1 MKLIFMLHCP
11 TIEWEKWI
19 ILGSLDWNLDTNSVE
34 EYKDFCREINKKYS
48 PELIISS
55 SLKRAI
61 DSAKIFQEISK
72 KEIIIN
78 PLCNERKS
86 WVAEWKNINEI
97 DWESYER
104 LPISKRKH
112 KWWESFKEV
121 KERAKKFLEEIKK
134 HSKDTIIIISHSVF
148 ILMIIAETKKIPI
161 KEALKISLKERFI
174 EIININPLFK
184 QKIISYQQQY
194 FLSYHNDLG

>member
-34 EYKDFCREINKKYS
+34 EYKDFCREINKKYF
-48 PELIISS
+48 PGLIISS

-78 PLCNERKS
+78 SLCNERKS

-134 HSKDTIIIISHSVF
+134 HSKDNIIIISHSVF
-148 ILMIIAETKKIPI
+148 ILMIIAEIKKIPI
-161 KEALKISLKERFI
+161 KEALKISLKERII
-174 EIININPLFK
+174 EI
-184 QKIISYQQQY
+184 YVE
-194 FLSYHNDLG
+194 

>member
-97 DWESYER
+97 DWER
-104 LPISKRKH
+104 RKQKR
-112 KWWESFKEV
+112 WESFKEV

-148 ILMIIAETKKIPI
+148 ILMIIAEIKKIPI

-174 EIININPLFK
+174 EI
-184 QKIISYQQQY
+184 YVE
-194 FLSYHNDLG
+194 

>member
-148 ILMIIAETKKIPI
+148 ILMIIAEIKKISI

-174 EIININPLFK
+174 EI
-184 QKIISYQQQY
+184 YVE
-194 FLSYHNDLG
+194 

>member
-34 EYKDFCREINKKYS
+34 EYKDFCREINKKYF
-48 PELIISS
+48 PGLIISS

-78 PLCNERKS
+78 SLCNERKS

-112 KWWESFKEV
+112 NWWESFKEV

-148 ILMIIAETKKIPI
+148 ILMIIAEIKKIPI

-174 EIININPLFK
+174 EI
-184 QKIISYQQQY
+184 YVE
-194 FLSYHNDLG
+194 